1 MHWLRQRHHNL
12 LCLTLAAWVVA
23 VVVTAFQGCLL
34 EPERNLATPNNSP
47 VATQH
52 ADQHAQ
58 HTTSCQHSGAN
69 TVTAISSIP
78 HTLGLDALS
87 WASLLLLPALVL
99 FIPSEASALPA
110 LVLRRLVP
118 SRPPARLI
126 FVRFND

>member
-1 MHWLRQRHHNL
+1 MYWLRQRHHNL

-34 EPERNLATPNNSP
+34 EPERSLATPNNSP

-58 HTTSCQHSGAN
+58 HTTSCEHSGAN

-87 WASLLLLPALVL
+87 WATLLLVL
-99 FIPSEASALPA
+99 FIPSKASAVPA
-110 LVLRRLVP
+110 LVLRRPVP